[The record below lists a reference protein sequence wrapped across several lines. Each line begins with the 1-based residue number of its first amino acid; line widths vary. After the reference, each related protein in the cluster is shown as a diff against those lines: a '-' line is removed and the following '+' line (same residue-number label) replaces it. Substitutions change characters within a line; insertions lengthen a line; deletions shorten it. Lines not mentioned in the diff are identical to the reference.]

1 MKDEMVR
8 DEKDKLSRWTLI
20 KPRYKTVEV
29 CSRSTYDY
37 TIFFH
42 KVTRGAMSEN
52 VPISWSLYV
61 PEPVRLP
68 HHQIRLRFIQSEG
81 NSFLMW
87 GRVGGGEWSE
97 VLVSCVSD

>member
-1 MKDEMVR
+1 MK
-8 DEKDKLSRWTLI
+8 KDKLSRWTLI
-20 KPRYKTVEV
+20 GPRYKTVEV
-29 CSRSTYDY
+29 CSWFTYDY
-37 TIFFH
+37 PIFFH
-42 KVTRGAMSEN
+42 RKIRRAMSEN

-87 GRVGGGEWSE
+87 GRVREEGNG
-97 VLVSCVSD
+97 VRC

>member
-1 MKDEMVR
+1 MK
-8 DEKDKLSRWTLI
+8 KDKLPRWTLI

-37 TIFFH
+37 AIFFH
-42 KVTRGAMSEN
+42 KKTRRAMSEN
-52 VPISWSLYV
+52 VPISWSLNV

-87 GRVGGGEWSE
+87 EK
-97 VLVSCVSD
+97 